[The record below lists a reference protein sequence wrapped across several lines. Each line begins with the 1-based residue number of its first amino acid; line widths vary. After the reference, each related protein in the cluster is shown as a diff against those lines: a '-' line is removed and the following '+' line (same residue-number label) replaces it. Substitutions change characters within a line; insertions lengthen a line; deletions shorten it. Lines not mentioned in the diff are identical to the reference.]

1 MREQDKESVLAL
13 VASVYAF
20 YRVDCSPFALS
31 IWWEAMQPY
40 DFMAVKDGFNR
51 HCVNPDNGQFLPKPA
66 DIVKLIGGGTQDAAL
81 IAWAKV
87 EAACRSVGQYQS
99 VVFDDPIIHC
109 VIRDMGD
116 WVKLCN
122 TDVDELPFRAKEF
135 EQRYRGYKLRGSV
148 GEFPRTLIGIAEGSN
163 KAQGLP
169 ADLPVMIGEQ
179 QKCLQVYKGGS
190 LTANVP
196 MRQANA
202 LIEMDHV

>member
-1 MREQDKESVLAL
+1 MQPTESQAFKAVLHGVYDFYNKELSQ
-13 VASVYAF
+13 
-20 YRVDCSPFALS
+20 FA
-31 IWWEAMQPY
+31 IGVWWEAMRPF
-40 DFMAVKDGFNR
+40 DFAAVKDALNR
-51 HCVNPDNGQFLPKPA
+51 HCVNPDNGQWLPKPA
-66 DIVKLIGGGTQDAAL
+66 DVVRLIGGGTQDAAL

-99 VVFDDPIIHC
+99 VVFDDPLIHC

-169 ADLPVMIGEQ
+169 ADLPVLIGEQ

-196 MRQANA
+196 MRQATA
-202 LIEMDHV
+202 LIEMNHA